1 MPVGATLTIQ
11 LEGSLDDDGHVRLDE
26 FIEELGAIKAALKE
40 TERIVAGK
48 SNVVYYRVVD
58 LKHTSPASVRIEGV
72 SPKREFQHVPRRVFR
87 RFTTSLRMIQRRHV
101 APRDFD
107 LQALEAFKNISTP
120 MRKHMRRVVVI
131 DDDKKRKAPVNQEYD
146 DALRKI
152 IGYDQ
157 KERGSMMGRLDALN
171 VHLKNNSFTIYP
183 VIGPPKI
190 TCKFR
195 SDLRQKVLD
204 YAGHYVRADGWVI
217 YKSQGKFPHA
227 MEVQDLED
235 FPPDKATK
243 FSELR
248 GLAPDATGGER
259 SEDFI
264 RRMRDGEW

>member
-1 MPVGATLTIQ
+1 MPATLTIQ
-11 LEGSLDDDGHVRLDE
+11 LEGSLDDNGNVRLEE

-48 SNVVYYRVVD
+48 SNVLYYRVID
-58 LKHTSPASVRIEGV
+58 LKHTSPASIRIEGV
-72 SPKREFQHVPRRVFR
+72 APKREYQHVPRRVFR
-87 RFTTSLRMIQRRHV
+87 RFTTSLRMIQRRHT

-107 LQALEAFKNISTP
+107 LQALEAFRNISSPLRKNI
-120 MRKHMRRVVVI
+120 RKVTVV
-131 DDDKKRKAPVNQEYD
+131 DDDKNRKAQVNQEYD

-157 KERGSMMGRLDALN
+157 KERGSVMGRLEALN
-171 VHLKNNSFTIYP
+171 VHMHNNTFTLYP
-183 VIGPPKI
+183 TVGPSKV

-195 SDLRQKVLD
+195 SDLRQRVLD

-227 MEVQDLED
+227 MDVTGLKD
-235 FPPDKATK
+235 FPSDVATK

-248 GLAPDATGGER
+248 GLAPDATGGVS
-259 SEDFI
+259 SEEFI
-264 RRMRDGEW
+264 RRIRDDEW